1 MTFSICVYDPNSGQ
15 VGVGALT
22 GTLGVGKLVS
32 HAQARVGAT
41 ENAQLAEDPIRPDT
55 AEVAEQ
61 RADWLDAWTELYES

>member
-1 MTFSICVYDPNSGQ
+1 MTFDRVYDPNSGQ
-15 VGVGALT
+15 VGVGAPWDT
-22 GTLGVGKLVS
+22 RGGNS
-32 HAQARVGAT
+32 FHAQARVGAT